1 VGGAW
6 HADLTMTR
14 LVAAD
19 VLGTTT
25 LITGANEF
33 VAERTVSNLRAAVV
47 AADADADV
55 SELPAGDLGAGVLA
69 EISSPSL
76 FASIRYVVVRTLED
90 LPADAVEPLLE
101 YVASPAPDV
110 ALVLHHTGGVRGK
123 AVLDKIRT
131 AGAKEVKAEALKKW
145 ELPRWVVGEFRH
157 HKTKVSESAA
167 AALVDAVGEDLRAL
181 AGAVDQLSADADG
194 EVSEELVRTYFGG
207 RAEVKGF
214 AVADAAIEGK
224 AAEALEQLRWA
235 FATKVDP
242 VLVTSA
248 VAGGLRG
255 LARYMSAPR
264 GLRDGDLAREV
275 GVPAWKLKSLAIQSR
290 GWSRRGLAAAIQAA
304 AQADADVKGAAGDRM
319 WACERLVIS
328 VIRAR
333 ALH

>member
-1 VGGAW
+1 
-6 HADLTMTR
+6 MSR
-14 LVAAD
+14 LAAAD
-19 VLGTTT
+19 VLGTST
-25 LITGANEF
+25 LITGPNDF
-33 VAERTVSNLRAAVV
+33 VAERTVSNVRAAVL

-55 SELPAGDLGAGVLA
+55 SELPAADLGPGILA

-76 FASIRYVVVRTLED
+76 FASVRYVVVRSLED
-90 LPADAVEPLLE
+90 LPADAVDPLVD
-101 YVASPAPDV
+101 YVGSPATDV

-123 AVLDKIRT
+123 AVLDKLRK

-145 ELPRWVVGEFRH
+145 DLPKWVVTEFRH
-157 HKTKVSESAA
+157 HKTKISESAA
-167 AALVDAVGEDLRAL
+167 AALVDAVGDDLRAL
-181 AGAVDQLSADADG
+181 AGAADQLSSDADG
-194 EVSEELVRTYFGG
+194 EVTEAMVRTYFGG

-214 AVADAAIEGK
+214 AVADAAIDGK
-224 AAEALEQLRWA
+224 APEALEQLRWA

-248 VAGGLRG
+248 IAGGLRG

-275 GVPAWKLKSLAIQSR
+275 GVPPWKLKSLAVQSR
-290 GWSRRGLAAAIQAA
+290 GWSPRGLAAAIQAA
-304 AQADADVKGAAGDRM
+304 AKADADVKGAAGDRL

-333 ALH
+333 PLH